1 MTFGLT
7 EKVQCRRALLS
18 SAATTMERM
27 QCTDPRQAADARDAT
42 GHEETVPTSTG
53 DRITV
58 LAVGGTGES
67 YQEDSRTSVT
77 GMLAAVTDD
86 LDARFTPRWVGYP
99 ASYGPANG
107 KDGIS
112 YADSVVEGVRSLRR
126 HLAQTSGSVMIVG
139 YSQGAVVVRRC
150 MHELQLDGDAALNRV
165 LGLGFVADPH
175 QPPGV
180 VTGCSGWGVAGE
192 GPELPDQIPAWW
204 VGAPTDMICN
214 AEPDSLIRD
223 IADLTPTLEFRR
235 PIRWILD
242 MLAIL
247 RDNAF
252 QNAARTSLRPTQ
264 WSRDVRRVRAAW
276 RAVRRYLPALI
287 VWHSLVITNRDG
299 GRHTAYSREPYR
311 RLVTDPE
318 TTGCQELA
326 RWLQVGATFAPLG
339 ASSRAKPV
347 AERH

>member
-1 MTFGLT
+1 
-7 EKVQCRRALLS
+7 
-18 SAATTMERM
+18 MEPM
-27 QCTDPRQAADARDAT
+27 EYTDLRQAADARDLIGYDVTA
-42 GHEETVPTSTG
+42 PAFTG

-67 YQEDSRTSVT
+67 YQGDSRTAVT

-86 LDARFTPRWVGYP
+86 LDARFMSRWVGYP

-107 KDGIS
+107 RDGMS
-112 YADSVVEGVRSLRR
+112 YADSVAEGVLALR
-126 HLAQTSGSVMIVG
+126 HQLEQTSGVVMIVG

-150 MHELQLDGDAALNRV
+150 VHELQLDGDPALNRV

-192 GPELPDQIPAWW
+192 GPRLPDQIPAWW

-326 RWLQVGATFAPLG
+326 RWLQVGATFAPVCV
-339 ASSRAKPV
+339 SSRANPV

>member
-1 MTFGLT
+1 MGY
-7 EKVQCRRALLS
+7 
-18 SAATTMERM
+18 ME
-27 QCTDPRQAADARDAT
+27 CTDSLRPADA
-42 GHEETVPTSTG
+42 HEVAGGDLAARASTA

-67 YQEDSRTSVT
+67 YQGDSRTAVT
-77 GMLAAVTDD
+77 GLLAAVVDD
-86 LDARFTPRWVGYP
+86 LDARFVSRWVGYP

-107 KDGIS
+107 RDGMS
-112 YADSVVEGVRSLRR
+112 YADSVAQGVRSLRR
-126 HLAQTSGSVMIVG
+126 QLAQTGGPVMIVG

-150 MHELQLDGDAALNRV
+150 MHELHRDGDPVMNRV

-175 QPPGV
+175 QPPGA

-192 GPELPDQIPAWW
+192 GPRLPDQIPAWW

-223 IADLTPTLEFRR
+223 IADLTSTLELRR
-235 PIRWILD
+235 PFRWILD

-252 QNAARTSLRPTQ
+252 QNAARTSMRPTQ
-264 WSRDVRRVRAAW
+264 WSRDVRRVRSAW

-311 RLVTDPE
+311 RLVTDPD

-326 RWLQVGATFAPLG
+326 RWLQVGATFGPLG
-339 ASSRAKPV
+339 ASSRANPV